1 MDKTVNRRRGYIHID
16 PVKTF
21 PYLKYVIVSEK
32 KNTKMRKAQHLHLHD
47 TQAQICSSFA
57 VNGPRT

>member
-1 MDKTVNRRRGYIHID
+1 MDKTVNRRRGYIYTYRPRENI
-16 PVKTF
+16 PL
-21 PYLKYVIVSEK
+21 LKIRYRQR

-57 VNGPRT
+57 VNGSRT